1 MIGVGRYAGRIKFDE
16 SPYPRRGRIIESLI
30 DSLANCADASLNKQ
44 VLHPG
49 GRFARGVIVHA
60 GLWRFK
66 PVGIEAQRR
75 VGLESSV
82 PATDGAGGRHEG
94 LTLDGK

>member
-1 MIGVGRYAGRIKFDE
+1 
-16 SPYPRRGRIIESLI
+16 
-30 DSLANCADASLNKQ
+30 
-44 VLHPG
+44 LHPG